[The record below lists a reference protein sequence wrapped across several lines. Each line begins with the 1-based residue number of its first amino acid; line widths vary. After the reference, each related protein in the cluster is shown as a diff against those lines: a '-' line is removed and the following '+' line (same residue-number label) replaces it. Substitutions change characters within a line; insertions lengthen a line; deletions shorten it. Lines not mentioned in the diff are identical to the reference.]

1 MNDAVAF
8 GPTPPTEEDIP
19 ILQWPDPSP
28 LQHWWTEVMDGA
40 LTSVPATTTT
50 RS

>member
-1 MNDAVAF
+1 MNVATTS
-8 GPTPPTEEDIP
+8 GPTPPAEEDTP

-40 LTSVPATTTT
+40 LTPAPASPTT